1 MFLPFVSSNNEEFAD
16 ILRSKYA
23 ATKAAFDQYVQ
34 ENRTRKLT
42 TVLGFIKPEL
52 PPRPSRGANQ
62 RRSSRRSQ
70 YDDDDDIVGLNDDD
84 DDDDIIDM
92 AGLNDDEDDIDIDM
106 AGLNEDDDDDD
117 HIVNNDIDIVG
128 LSDDD
133 VVAHDNNLE

>member
-16 ILRSKYA
+16 TLRAKYA
-23 ATKAAFDQYVQ
+23 ATKAAFAQYVQ
-34 ENRTRKLT
+34 ENRARKLT

-52 PPRPSRGANQ
+52 PPRPPRGANQ

-84 DDDDIIDM
+84 DDII
-92 AGLNDDEDDIDIDM
+92 GM
-106 AGLNEDDDDDD
+106 AGLNEDDDD

-128 LSDDD
+128 LNDDD